1 MPKENMYYTC
11 IACITIDSV
20 INFNKKNHPQ
30 VYLEECKYRI
40 KKIKIPKFIKTE
52 LKSDSDSDLD
62 SDLEKMEAKIDNE
75 LEPSS
80 DNVLYMIPRSN
91 FFG

>member
-1 MPKENMYYTC
+1 MPKENIHYTC
-11 IACITIDSV
+11 ISGITIDSV

-40 KKIKIPKFIKTE
+40 KKTQMPKLIKNE

-62 SDLEKMEAKIDNE
+62 SDDKELKTKFEKFHSEEI
-75 LEPSS
+75 
-80 DNVLYMIPRSN
+80 
-91 FFG
+91 